1 LRKLSFFDNTPREI
15 MIMNYLLAIRR
26 RIIEENRESSTRK
39 KWLKDPGT
47 FIGHAHEIIGGIS
60 LDKLLAKINLMSEET
75 CFFR

>member
-1 LRKLSFFDNTPREI
+1 ML
-15 MIMNYLLAIRR
+15 MNYLLAIRR
-26 RIIEENRESSTRK
+26 RIIEENRELGTRK

-47 FIGHAHEIIGGIS
+47 FIGYAREIIGGIS